1 MNIEVKVPLI
11 NLNDRPSRE
20 EAEEA
25 VKTLIKWAGDDP
37 KREGLIGTPDRVVRA
52 YEEFFSGYNDDPNK
66 VLGRTFEETSNY
78 DEMVVL
84 RDIRLESHCEHHMV
98 PIIGKAHVAYIPERQ
113 VVGISKI
120 CRVVEIFSKRL
131 QIQEKLTVQIANAI
145 QSVLQPKGVAV
156 LIEAEHQCMTTRGIK
171 KTGVATVTSKML
183 GLFLEK
189 PDVRKE
195 FHSIIRN
202 ANSEI

>member
-1 MNIEVKVPLI
+1 MNIEVKVPNI
-11 NLNDRPSRE
+11 NLNDRPSRD

-25 VKTLIKWAGDDP
+25 VRTLIKWAGDDP

-52 YEEFFSGYNDDPNK
+52 YEEFFSGYTDDPKK

-98 PIIGKAHVAYIPERQ
+98 PIIGKAHVAYIPEGQ

-131 QIQEKLTVQIANAI
+131 QIQEKLTIQIANAI

-183 GLFLEK
+183 GLFSDN
-189 PDVRKE
+189 PDIRKE
-195 FHSIIRN
+195 FHSVIRK
-202 ANSEI
+202 ANSEV